1 MWTLH
6 KPSECKLKQEDQGEE
21 KRDNTSTSYGEM
33 MAAILEDIE
42 EEENDEEG
50 DSEWFLAHGNMYMH
64 LLQMMYRFITYFHV
78 IVPVAVPIFWIEW
91 GTCVI
96 LTIMTTS

>member
-1 MWTLH
+1 MHLQQLW
-6 KPSECKLKQEDQGEE
+6 SVYQEDQGEE
-21 KRDNTSTSYGEM
+21 KSDNTSTRYGEM

-64 LLQMMYRFITYFHV
+64 LLPMIHRFIIYFHV
-78 IVPVAVPIFWIEW
+78 IVLVAVPIF
-91 GTCVI
+91 
-96 LTIMTTS
+96 